1 MGKKEIGP
9 LPHTIHKTQFS
20 VNYRPACEGNNTQ
33 SLKLI
38 LKISLRESG
47 IGKFS
52 LRQKQ
57 VINLKVKIDNTTLL
71 KFNIENVIKN
81 AQMREDI
88 YNTRT
93 KQLVLIQNI

>member
-38 LKISLRESG
+38 LKISLHESG

-52 LRQKQ
+52 LRQNQ

>member
-57 VINLKVKIDNTTLL
+57 VINLKVMIDNTTLL